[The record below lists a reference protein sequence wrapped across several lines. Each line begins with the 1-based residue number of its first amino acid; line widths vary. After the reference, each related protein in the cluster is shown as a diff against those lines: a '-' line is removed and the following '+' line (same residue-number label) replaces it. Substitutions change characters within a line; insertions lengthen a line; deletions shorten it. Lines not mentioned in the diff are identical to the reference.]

1 MKKTIIA
8 MSAVALLFSCAE
20 KQGEKGE
27 TMENTPNQTEEVA
40 EEVKTEF
47 GQTAVDTETA
57 ITTAELLAQFNGKE
71 ELEATFKGEITE
83 VCAKM
88 GCWISVKNP
97 VEGEEDFMVRFKDH
111 FTIPVDTELG
121 SMAYLHGTA
130 IQDTVSVD
138 FQRHLLEDGG
148 MSAEDA
154 EKAVSEEKITMTFIA
169 DGIKLAEK

>member
-1 MKKTIIA
+1 MKSTIIA
-8 MSAVALLFSCAE
+8 LSAVALLFSC
-20 KQGEKGE
+20 GESV
-27 TMENTPNQTEEVA
+27 PTEEVNDLQA
-40 EEVKTEF
+40 EETVKVEEAKTEF
-47 GQTAVDTETA
+47 GPTAVDTEA
-57 ITTAELLAQFNGKE
+57 AMSTAELLAQFNGKE
-71 ELEATFKGEITE
+71 ELEATFQGEITE

-97 VEGEEDFMVRFKDH
+97 IEGEEDFMVRFKDH

-169 DGIKLAEK
+169 DGIKLAESK

>member
-1 MKKTIIA
+1 
-8 MSAVALLFSCAE
+8 MSAVALLFSC
-20 KQGEKGE
+20 GE
-27 TMENTPNQTEEVA
+27 TASTEEITAAQSEETNLEEV

-47 GQTAVDTETA
+47 GQTAVNIEA
-57 ITTAELLAQFNGKE
+57 AMSTAELLAQFNGKE
-71 ELEATFKGEITE
+71 ELEATFQGEITE

-138 FQRHLLEDGG
+138 FQRHLF
-148 MSAEDA
+148 SQ
-154 EKAVSEEKITMTFIA
+154 
-169 DGIKLAEK
+169 